1 MSGEDSFT
9 PSWFEGDLPPR
20 SYRSAFKWGAPTGF
34 KHPNPRLYA
43 LMKEVFDLE
52 DDHFRAPQKLGLE
65 DVTADSPISLTD
77 RQVDSFRRIVGQ
89 ENVSD
94 DVYDRLRVSY
104 GKTMIDALRLRN
116 RVVEHLPDLV
126 LHPRDRNDVE
136 AIVRYCDEQ
145 RIPLYTYGA
154 GSSVTRGTECMNGGV
169 SIHLG
174 THMNRILSVNTV
186 NQTVTVEP
194 GILGPALEE
203 ALNDAPRRFGAP
215 HPYTCG
221 HFPQSFEFSSAGG
234 WVVTRGAGQNSTYY
248 GKAEDLVLS
257 QEYVTPVGT
266 IRTVDVPAYA
276 TGPNLDQIMIGSEG
290 AYGILVAVTLK
301 VFRYQPENTRRF
313 SFIFP
318 NWSQACAAA
327 REIMQG
333 EFGLPSVFRLS
344 DPEETDVA
352 FKLYGVEGTP
362 IDTLV
367 SWRGFKK
374 GERCLL
380 LGTVDGARAYTS
392 MVKRRVRQVCREYG
406 GMYTTGFI
414 TKKWEHGRFTDPYMR
429 EDLQDYG
436 ILIDTLECATNWD
449 DLPKVHEHVRA
460 FIKSRPRTVC
470 MTHMSHCYPQGANLY
485 FIFIA
490 KMDAG
495 EFVEFHRG
503 ILDAVQ
509 TSGATMSHHHGI
521 GKMTAP
527 WLEGQIGTNELGVIR
542 ALKRH
547 FDPNNVLNPG
557 GTLALDLPDDQRRLP
572 GARSAEL
579 IASDSTRAIESSM
592 LKEHP

>member
-1 MSGEDSFT
+1 MTSKESFT
-9 PSWFEGDLPPR
+9 PRWFEGALPER
-20 SYRSAFKWGAPTGF
+20 SYRSAFKWGAPEAY

-43 LMKEVFDLE
+43 LMKETFGLE
-52 DDHFRAPQKLGLE
+52 DDYFQTPQKLGLE
-65 DVTADSPISLTD
+65 EVQADAPISLTAE
-77 RQVDSFRRIVGQ
+77 QVAFFRGLLGE

-104 GKTMIDALRLRN
+104 GKTMLDALRLRDHQ
-116 RVVEHLPDLV
+116 VENLPDLV
-126 LHPRDRNDVE
+126 LHPRHRGDVE
-136 AIVRYCDEQ
+136 EIVRYCHEH

-154 GSSVTRGTECMNGGV
+154 GSSVTRGTECYQAGV

-174 THMNRILSVNTV
+174 THMNRILAVNAI

-203 ALNDAPRRFGAP
+203 ALHEAPTRFNSP

-221 HFPQSFEFSSAGG
+221 HFPQSFEYSTVGG

-257 QEYVTPVGT
+257 QQWVTPVGT
-266 IRTVDVPAYA
+266 IHTVDVPAYA

-301 VFRYQPENTRRF
+301 IFRYQPENTRRF
-313 SFIFP
+313 SFILP
-318 NWSQACAAA
+318 DWPRAVAAA

-344 DPEETDVA
+344 DPEETDIA

-362 IDTLV
+362 IDSLV
-367 SWRGFKK
+367 SLRGFKK
-374 GERCLL
+374 GQRCLM
-380 LGTVDGARAYTS
+380 LGTADGDAAYTS
-392 MVKRRVRQVCREYG
+392 MVKRRVRQVCRAHG

-429 EDLQDYG
+429 EDLQDFG
-436 ILIDTLECATNWD
+436 VLIDTLECAINWEQ
-449 DLPKVHEHVRA
+449 LPKVHEHVRA
-460 FIKSRPRTVC
+460 YVKARPQTIC

-490 KMDAG
+490 KMDHR

-503 ILDAVQ
+503 MLDAIQ
-509 TSGATMSHHHGI
+509 GSGATMSHHHGI

-527 WLEGQIGTNELGVIR
+527 WLEGQLGKNELEVFR

-547 FDPNNVLNPG
+547 FDPHDVLNPG
-557 GTLALDLPDDQRRLP
+557 GTLALDLPDEQRRLP
-572 GARSAEL
+572 
-579 IASDSTRAIESSM
+579 
-592 LKEHP
+592 

>member
-1 MSGEDSFT
+1 MPGEDSFT
-9 PSWFEGDLPPR
+9 PNWFEGDLPPR
-20 SYRSAFKWGAPTGF
+20 SYRSAFKWGAPDGF

-43 LMKEVFDLE
+43 LMKDVFDL
-52 DDHFRAPQKLGLE
+52 DDEHFRVPQKLGLE
-65 DVTADSPISLTD
+65 EVVAEAPISLTEE
-77 RQVDSFRRIVGQ
+77 QVASFRRIVGE

-94 DVYDRLRVSY
+94 DVYERLRVSY

-116 RVVEHLPDLV
+116 QVVEHLPDLV

-136 AIVRYCDEQ
+136 AIVGYCNEQ
-145 RIPLYTYGA
+145 EIPLYTYGA
-154 GSSVTRGTECMNGGV
+154 GSSVTRGTECMKGGV

-174 THMNRILSVNTV
+174 THMNRVISVNAV
-186 NQTVTVEP
+186 NQTATVEP

-215 HPYTCG
+215 HAYTCG
-221 HFPQSFEFSSAGG
+221 HFPQSFEFSSVGG
-234 WVVTRGAGQNSTYY
+234 WVVTRGAGQSSTYY
-248 GKAEDLVLS
+248 GKAEHLVLS
-257 QEYVTPVGT
+257 QEYVTPAGT

-301 VFRYQPENTRRF
+301 VFRHQPENTKRF

-318 NWSQACAAA
+318 DWSRACAAA

-367 SWRGFKK
+367 SWRGFRK

-380 LGTVDGARAYTS
+380 LGTVDGDRAYTS
-392 MVKRRVRQVCREYG
+392 MVKRRLRQVCRAYG

-436 ILIDTLECATNWD
+436 VLIDTLECATNWE
-449 DLPKVHEHVRA
+449 DLPQVHQHVRA
-460 FIKSRPRTVC
+460 FIKSRPQTVC

-490 KMDAG
+490 KMDAE
-495 EFVEFHRG
+495 EFIEFHRG

-509 TSGATMSHHHGI
+509 SSGATMSHHHGI

-527 WLEGQIGTNELGVIR
+527 WLEGQIGANELEVFR

-557 GTLALDLPDDQRRLP
+557 GTLALDLPDDQRRPLRQDRP
-572 GARSAEL
+572 
-579 IASDSTRAIESSM
+579 
-592 LKEHP
+592 

>member
-1 MSGEDSFT
+1 MSGKDSFT
-9 PSWFEGDLPPR
+9 PEWFEGALPER
-20 SYRSAFKWGAPTGF
+20 SYRSAFKWGAPDGF

-43 LMKEVFDLE
+43 LMKETFGL
-52 DDHFRAPQKLGLE
+52 DDEYFRAPQKLGLE
-65 DVTADSPISLTD
+65 EVIADVPISLTED
-77 RQVDSFRRIVGQ
+77 QVASFRSFVGD

-94 DVYDRLRVSY
+94 DVYARLRVSY
-104 GKTMIDALRLRN
+104 GKTMIDALRLRDHK
-116 RVVEHLPDLV
+116 VENLPDLV
-126 LHPRDRNDVE
+126 LHPRDRDDVE
-136 AIVRYCDEQ
+136 KVVRFCHQHE
-145 RIPLYTYGA
+145 IPLYTYGA
-154 GSSVTRGTECMNGGV
+154 GSSVTRGTECMKGGV

-174 THMNRILSVNTV
+174 THMNRILSLNVV

-203 ALNDAPRRFGAP
+203 ALNQARERFDAPHA
-215 HPYTCG
+215 YTCG

-257 QEYVTPVGT
+257 QEYITPVGT

-301 VFRYQPENTRRF
+301 VFRHQPENTTRF

-318 NWSQACAAA
+318 DWPRACAAA

-333 EFGLPSVFRLS
+333 QFGLPSVFRLS
-344 DPEETDVA
+344 DPEETDIA

-374 GERCLL
+374 GERCLM
-380 LGTVDGARAYTS
+380 LGTVDGDRAYTA
-392 MVKRRVRQVCREYG
+392 MVKRRVRQVGRAHG
-406 GMYTTGFI
+406 GMYTTGLI

-429 EDLQDYG
+429 EDLQDFG
-436 ILIDTLECATNWD
+436 VLIDTLECATNWE

-460 FIKSRPRTVC
+460 FVKSRRQTIC

-490 KMDAG
+490 KMG
-495 EFVEFHRG
+495 HEEFLEFHRG
-503 ILDAVQ
+503 ILDAIQ

-527 WLEGQIGTNELGVIR
+527 WLEGQIGKNELEVFR

-547 FDPNNVLNPG
+547 FDPKNVLNPG
-557 GTLALDLPDDQRRLP
+557 GTLALDLPDEQRRLP
-572 GARSAEL
+572 
-579 IASDSTRAIESSM
+579 
-592 LKEHP
+592 

>member
-1 MSGEDSFT
+1 MSGKDAFT
-9 PSWFEGDLPPR
+9 PDWFEGTLPAR
-20 SYRSAFKWGAPTGF
+20 SYRSAFKWGAPDGF

-43 LMKEVFDLE
+43 LMKEIFGLE
-52 DDHFRAPQKLGLE
+52 DAHFQTPENLGLE
-65 DVTADSPISLTD
+65 EVTAEAPISLSAE
-77 RQVDSFRRIVGQ
+77 QVAAFGNFVGE
-89 ENVSD
+89 ENVST
-94 DVYDRLRVSY
+94 DVYTRLRVSY
-104 GKTMIDALRLRN
+104 GKTMIDALRLREHQ
-116 RVVEHLPDLV
+116 VENLPDLV
-126 LHPRDRNDVE
+126 LHPRDRDDV
-136 AIVRYCDEQ
+136 AKIVAYCHEQ
-145 RIPLYTYGA
+145 EIPLYTYGA
-154 GSSVTRGTECMNGGV
+154 GSSVTRGTECVKGGV

-174 THMNRILSVNTV
+174 THMKRILGLNPI

-194 GILGPALEE
+194 GIMGPELEA
-203 ALNDAPRRFGAP
+203 ALNHAKKRFKAPRA
-215 HPYTCG
+215 YTCG

-257 QEYVTPVGT
+257 QEYVTPVGD

-276 TGPNLDQIMIGSEG
+276 TGPNIDQMMIGSEG

-301 VFRYQPENTRRF
+301 IFRYQPENTERF

-318 NWSQACAAA
+318 DWTRACAAA
-327 REIMQG
+327 REITQG

-362 IDTLV
+362 IDSLV
-367 SWRGFKK
+367 SLRGFKK
-374 GERCLL
+374 GERCLM
-380 LGTVDGARAYTS
+380 LGTVDGDRAYTS
-392 MVKRRVRQVCREYG
+392 MVKRRLKQVCRAHG
-406 GMYTTGFI
+406 GMYTTGLI

-429 EDLQDYG
+429 EDLQDFG
-436 ILIDTLECATNWD
+436 VLIDTLECATNWD
-449 DLPKVHEHVRA
+449 DLPKVHERVRA

-490 KMDAG
+490 KMDAE
-495 EFVEFHRG
+495 EFYEFHRG

-509 TSGATMSHHHGI
+509 SSGATMSHHHGI

-527 WLEGQIGTNELGVIR
+527 WLEGQIGKNELEVLR

-547 FDPNNVLNPG
+547 FDPKNVLNPG
-557 GTLALDLPDDQRRLP
+557 GTLALDLPDESRRLP
-572 GARSAEL
+572 
-579 IASDSTRAIESSM
+579 
-592 LKEHP
+592 

>member
-1 MSGEDSFT
+1 MASKDSFL
-9 PSWFEGDLPPR
+9 PDWFEGPLPER
-20 SYRSAFKWGAPTGF
+20 SYRSLFKWGAPQAY
-34 KHPNPRLYA
+34 KHPNPRLYD
-43 LMKEVFDLE
+43 LMKEKFGL
-52 DDHFRAPQKLGLE
+52 DDDYFRTPQKLGLE
-65 DVTADSPISLTD
+65 EVRVEAPISLSVE
-77 RQVDSFRRIVGQ
+77 QVAFFRSLLGE
-89 ENVSD
+89 ENVSE
-94 DVYDRLRVSY
+94 DVYDRIRVSY
-104 GKTMIDALRLRN
+104 GKTMLDALRLRDH
-116 RVVEHLPDLV
+116 RVENLPDLV
-126 LHPRDRNDVE
+126 LHPRSREDVQE
-136 AIVRYCDEQ
+136 IVRYCHEQ
-145 RIPLYTYGA
+145 RIPLYTFGA
-154 GSSVTRGTECMNGGV
+154 GSSVTRGTECYCAGV

-174 THMNRILSVNTV
+174 THMNKILSLNAV

-203 ALNDAPRRFGAP
+203 ALNDAPARFHAP

-221 HFPQSFEFSSAGG
+221 HFPQSFEYSSVGG

-257 QEYVTPVGT
+257 QEYVTPAGT

-290 AYGILVAVTLK
+290 AYGILVSVTLK
-301 VFRYQPENTRRF
+301 IFRHQPENTRRF

-318 NWSQACAAA
+318 DWPRAVAAA

-333 EFGLPSVFRLS
+333 EFGMPSVFRLS

-367 SWRGFKK
+367 SLRGFKK
-374 GERCLL
+374 GQRCLL
-380 LGTVDGARAYTS
+380 LGTADGDADHTAT
-392 MVKRRVRQVCREYG
+392 VKRRVRQVCREHG

-429 EDLQDYG
+429 EDLQDFG
-436 ILIDTLECATNWD
+436 ILIDTLECATNWER
-449 DLPKVHEHVRA
+449 LPKVHEHVRA
-460 FIKSRPRTVC
+460 YVKARPQTVC

-490 KMDAG
+490 KMGHD
-495 EFVEFHRG
+495 EFIEFHRG
-503 ILDAVQ
+503 MLDAIQ
-509 TSGATMSHHHGI
+509 SSGATMSHHHGI

-527 WLEGQIGTNELGVIR
+527 WLEGQLGKNELEVFR

-547 FDPNNVLNPG
+547 FDPRDVLNPG
-557 GTLALDLPDDQRRLP
+557 GTLALDLPDEERRLP
-572 GARSAEL
+572 
-579 IASDSTRAIESSM
+579 
-592 LKEHP
+592 

>member
-1 MSGEDSFT
+1 MPGEDSFV
-9 PSWFEGDLPPR
+9 PNWFEGDLPPR
-20 SYRSAFKWGAPTGF
+20 SYRSAFKWGAPDGF

-43 LMKEVFDLE
+43 LMKEVFDLD
-52 DDHFRAPQKLGLE
+52 DDHFRAPQYLGLE
-65 DVTADSPISLTD
+65 AVVAEAPIALTED
-77 RQVDSFRRIVGQ
+77 QVCSFRRIVGE

-116 RVVEHLPDLV
+116 RVIEHLPDLV
-126 LHPRDRNDVE
+126 LHPRDRDDVE
-136 AIVRYCDEQ
+136 RIVRYCNEQ
-145 RIPLYTYGA
+145 QIPLYTYGA
-154 GSSVTRGTECMNGGV
+154 GSSVTRGTECNEGGV

-174 THMNRILSVNTV
+174 THMNRILSLSTV

-194 GILGPALEE
+194 GILGPALED
-203 ALNDAPRRFGAP
+203 ALNDARRQFGAP
-215 HPYTCG
+215 HAYTCG

-234 WVVTRGAGQNSTYY
+234 WVVTRGAGQSSTYY

-257 QEYVTPVGT
+257 QEYITPVGT
-266 IRTVDVPAYA
+266 IRTVNVPAYA

-301 VFRYQPENTRRF
+301 VFRYQPENRKRF
-313 SFIFP
+313 SFIFA
-318 NWSQACAAA
+318 NWSRACAAA

-333 EFGLPSVFRLS
+333 EFGRPSVFRLS

-380 LGTVDGARAYTS
+380 LGTVDGDRAYTS
-392 MVKRRVRQVCREYG
+392 MVKSRLRQVCQAQG

-436 ILIDTLECATNWD
+436 ILIDTLECATNWE
-449 DLPKVHEHVRA
+449 DLPKVHQHVRA

-490 KMDAG
+490 KMDAD
-495 EFVEFHRG
+495 EFVDFHRG

-509 TSGATMSHHHGI
+509 SSGATMSHHHGI

-527 WLEGQIGTNELGVIR
+527 WLEGQIGTNELQVLR

-572 GARSAEL
+572 
-579 IASDSTRAIESSM
+579 
-592 LKEHP
+592 

>member
-1 MSGEDSFT
+1 MSGKDAFT
-9 PSWFEGDLPPR
+9 PEWFEGELPER
-20 SYRSAFKWGAPTGF
+20 SYRSAFKWGAPDGF

-43 LMKEVFDLE
+43 LMKEIFELD
-52 DDHFRAPQKLGLE
+52 DDHFRRPQKLGLE
-65 DVTADSPISLTD
+65 DIAADAPISLSAD
-77 RQVDSFRRIVGQ
+77 QVAAFESFVGA
-89 ENVSD
+89 ENVSK
-94 DVYDRLRVSY
+94 DVYARLRVSY
-104 GKTMIDALRLRN
+104 GKTMIDALRLRDHDIEN
-116 RVVEHLPDLV
+116 LPDLV
-126 LHPRDRNDVE
+126 LHPRDREDV
-136 AIVRYCDEQ
+136 AKVVRYCHEHG
-145 RIPLYTYGA
+145 IPLYTYGA
-154 GSSVTRGTECMNGGV
+154 GSSVTRGTECVRGGV

-174 THMNRILSVNTV
+174 THMTRVLSLNPT

-203 ALNDAPRRFGAP
+203 ALNQAKQRFQAP
-215 HPYTCG
+215 HAYTCG

-234 WVVTRGAGQNSTYY
+234 WVVTRGAGQNSTNY

-257 QEYVTPVGT
+257 QEYITPVGEL
-266 IRTVDVPAYA
+266 RTVDVPAYA

-290 AYGILVAVTLK
+290 AFGILVAVTLK
-301 VFRYQPENTRRF
+301 IFRYQPENTTRF

-318 NWSQACAAA
+318 DWPRACAAA

-362 IDTLV
+362 IDSIV
-367 SWRGFKK
+367 SLRGFKK
-374 GERCLL
+374 GERCLM
-380 LGTVDGARAYTS
+380 LGTVDGDRAYTT
-392 MVKRRVRQVCREYG
+392 MVKRRLKRTCRAHG
-406 GMYTTGFI
+406 GMYATGLI

-436 ILIDTLECATNWD
+436 ILIDTLECATNWE

-460 FIKSRPRTVC
+460 VIKSRPQTVC

-490 KMDAG
+490 KMGAE
-495 EFVEFHRG
+495 EFLEFHKG

-527 WLEGQIGTNELGVIR
+527 WLEGQIGKNELEVFR
-542 ALKRH
+542 AIKRH
-547 FDPNNVLNPG
+547 FDPKNILNPG
-557 GTLALDLPDDQRRLP
+557 GTLALDLPDGDRRLP
-572 GARSAEL
+572 
-579 IASDSTRAIESSM
+579 
-592 LKEHP
+592 

>member
-1 MSGEDSFT
+1 MTSKESF
-9 PSWFEGDLPPR
+9 PPQWFEGSLPKR
-20 SYRSAFKWGAPTGF
+20 SYRSAFKWGAPEAY

-43 LMKEVFDLE
+43 LMKETFGLE
-52 DDHFRAPQKLGLE
+52 DDYFQTPQKLGLE
-65 DVTADSPISLTD
+65 EVQADAPISLTAE
-77 RQVDSFRRIVGQ
+77 QVAFFRGLLGE

-104 GKTMIDALRLRN
+104 GKTMLDALRLRDHQ
-116 RVVEHLPDLV
+116 VENLPDLV
-126 LHPRDRNDVE
+126 LHPRHRGDVE
-136 AIVRYCDEQ
+136 EIVRYCHEN

-154 GSSVTRGTECMNGGV
+154 GSSVTRGTECYQAGV

-174 THMNRILSVNTV
+174 THMNRILSVNAV

-194 GILGPALEE
+194 GILGPVLEGALR
-203 ALNDAPRRFGAP
+203 DAPTRFNSP
-215 HPYTCG
+215 HAYTCG
-221 HFPQSFEFSSAGG
+221 HFPQSFEYSTVGG

-257 QEYVTPVGT
+257 QQWVTPVGT
-266 IRTVDVPAYA
+266 IHTVDVPAYA

-301 VFRYQPENTRRF
+301 IFRYQPENTRRF

-318 NWSQACAAA
+318 DWPRAVAAA

-333 EFGLPSVFRLS
+333 EFGFPSVFRLS
-344 DPEETDVA
+344 DPEETDIA

-362 IDTLV
+362 IDSMV
-367 SWRGFKK
+367 SLRGFKR
-374 GERCLL
+374 GQRCLM
-380 LGTVDGARAYTS
+380 LGTADGDAAYTS
-392 MVKRRVRQVCREYG
+392 MVKRRVRQVCKAHG

-429 EDLQDYG
+429 EDLQDFG
-436 ILIDTLECATNWD
+436 VLIDTLECATNWEQ
-449 DLPKVHEHVRA
+449 LPKVHEHVRA
-460 FIKSRPRTVC
+460 YVKARPRTIC

-490 KMDAG
+490 KMDHQ

-503 ILDAVQ
+503 MLDAIQ
-509 TSGATMSHHHGI
+509 ASGATMSHHHGI

-527 WLEGQIGTNELGVIR
+527 WLEGQLGKNELEVFR

-547 FDPNNVLNPG
+547 FDPHDVLNPG
-557 GTLALDLPDDQRRLP
+557 GTLALDLPDEQRRLP
-572 GARSAEL
+572 
-579 IASDSTRAIESSM
+579 
-592 LKEHP
+592 

>member
-1 MSGEDSFT
+1 MSGKDSFT
-9 PSWFEGDLPPR
+9 PEWFEGALPER
-20 SYRSAFKWGAPTGF
+20 SYRSAFKWGAPDGF

-43 LMKEVFDLE
+43 LMKELFGL
-52 DDHFRAPQKLGLE
+52 DDDYFRTPQNLGLE
-65 DVTADSPISLTD
+65 EVEADAPISLSAE
-77 RQVDSFRRIVGQ
+77 QVAAFEGFVGA
-89 ENVSD
+89 ENVSK
-94 DVYDRLRVSY
+94 DVYMRLRVSY
-104 GKTMIDALRLRN
+104 GKTMIDALRLRAH
-116 RVVEHLPDLV
+116 RVENLPDLV
-126 LHPRDRNDVE
+126 LHPRNRDDLANV
-136 AIVRYCDEQ
+136 VRYCHEHA
-145 RIPLYTYGA
+145 IPLYTYGA
-154 GSSVTRGTECMNGGV
+154 GSSVTRGTECVKGGV

-174 THMNRILSVNTV
+174 THMNRILELNPV

-194 GILGPALEE
+194 GILGPALEQ
-203 ALNDAPRRFGAP
+203 ALNDAKQRFKAP
-215 HPYTCG
+215 HAYTCG

-257 QEYVTPVGT
+257 QEYVTPVGEV
-266 IRTVDVPAYA
+266 RTVDVPAYA

-301 VFRYQPENTRRF
+301 VFRHQPENTTRF

-318 NWSQACAAA
+318 DWPRACAAA

-333 EFGLPSVFRLS
+333 EFGRPSVFRLS

-362 IDTLV
+362 IDALV
-367 SWRGFKK
+367 SMRGLKK
-374 GERCLL
+374 GQRCLM
-380 LGTVDGARAYTS
+380 LGTVDGDRAYTS
-392 MVKRRVRQVCREYG
+392 MVKRRLKQVCRAHG
-406 GMYTTGFI
+406 GMYGTGLI

-436 ILIDTLECATNWD
+436 ILIDTLECATNWE

-460 FIKSRPRTVC
+460 FIKARPKTVC

-490 KMDAG
+490 KMDAD
-495 EFVEFHRG
+495 EFLEFHRG

-509 TSGATMSHHHGI
+509 SSGATMSHHHGI

-527 WLEGQIGTNELGVIR
+527 WLEGQVGSNELEVFR

-547 FDPNNVLNPG
+547 FDPKNVLNPG
-557 GTLALDLPDDQRRLP
+557 GTLALDLPDDERRLP
-572 GARSAEL
+572 
-579 IASDSTRAIESSM
+579 
-592 LKEHP
+592 

>member
-1 MSGEDSFT
+1 MSGKDSFT
-9 PSWFEGDLPPR
+9 PEWFEGTLPER
-20 SYRSAFKWGAPTGF
+20 SYRSAFKWGAPDGF

-43 LMKEVFDLE
+43 LMKDIFGLD
-52 DDHFRAPQKLGLE
+52 DDHFSRPQKLGLE
-65 DVTADSPISLTD
+65 EVDTEAPISLTAE
-77 RQVDSFRRIVGQ
+77 QVSAFESFVGG
-89 ENVSD
+89 ENVKK
-94 DVYDRLRVSY
+94 DVYSRLRVSY
-104 GKTMIDALRLRN
+104 GKTMIDALRLRDHE
-116 RVVEHLPDLV
+116 VENLPDLV

-136 AIVRYCDEQ
+136 KIVRYCHEQ
-145 RIPLYTYGA
+145 EIPLYTYGA
-154 GSSVTRGTECMNGGV
+154 GSSVTRGTECMKNGV

-174 THMNRILSVNTV
+174 THMNRILSVNAV

-203 ALNDAPRRFGAP
+203 ALNDARQRFGAP
-215 HPYTCG
+215 HAYTCG
-221 HFPQSFEFSSAGG
+221 HFPQSFEYSSAGG

-257 QEYVTPVGT
+257 QEYVTPVGD

-301 VFRYQPENTRRF
+301 IFRHRPENTARF

-318 NWSQACAAA
+318 DWTRACAAA

-333 EFGLPSVFRLS
+333 EFGRPSVFRLS

-362 IDTLV
+362 IDAFVTM
-367 SWRGFKK
+367 RGCKK
-374 GERCLL
+374 GERCLM
-380 LGTVDGARAYTS
+380 LGTVDGDRAYTS
-392 MVKRRVRQVCREYG
+392 MVKRRLKQVCRSHG
-406 GMYTTGFI
+406 GMYSTGLI

-429 EDLQDYG
+429 EDLQDFG
-436 ILIDTLECATNWD
+436 ILIDTLECATNWQ
-449 DLPKVHEHVRA
+449 DLPRVHQHVRA
-460 FIKSRPRTVC
+460 FIKSRPATVC

-490 KMDAG
+490 KMGAE
-495 EFVEFHRG
+495 EFLEFHKG
-503 ILDAVQ
+503 ILDAIQ

-527 WLEGQIGTNELGVIR
+527 WLEGQIGKNELEVFR

-547 FDPNNVLNPG
+547 FDPHNVLNPG
-557 GTLALDLPDDQRRLP
+557 GTLALDLPDRDRRLP
-572 GARSAEL
+572 
-579 IASDSTRAIESSM
+579 
-592 LKEHP
+592 